1 MTFDA
6 SAAGPPVP
14 APATGSARGSVTGF
28 AIALAGSAVLGLP
41 AGLIWNVVAPRA
53 TLQEVGKGTAEMVNA
68 ETTAFI
74 TADALFCLIAVVAGL
89 LTGVLGY
96 RFLVSRHD
104 QARRT
109 LAVSGLILGALAGAA
124 VMMWLGQ
131 EIGLSAY
138 DHSLASSRT
147 GALFSSQLALGAK
160 SALAFWPLL
169 TSAVLL
175 IAEWGV
181 RRDARSAGDTPAH
194 PA

>member
-1 MTFDA
+1 
-6 SAAGPPVP
+6 
-14 APATGSARGSVTGF
+14 VTGF
-28 AIALAGSAVLGLP
+28 AIGLVGSAVLGLP

-53 TLQEVGKGTAEMVNA
+53 TLQEVSTGTAEMVNA

-89 LTGVLGY
+89 LTGILGY

-104 QARRT
+104 QARRA

-138 DHSLASSRT
+138 NHSLGSSRT
-147 GALFSSQLALGAK
+147 GTRFSAQLVLGAK

-169 TSAVLL
+169 TSIVLL

-181 RRDARSAGDTPAH
+181 RRDAREAARQ
-194 PA
+194 AAA

>member
-6 SAAGPPVP
+6 SAAEPPP
-14 APATGSARGSVTGF
+14 PATGSARGSVTGF
-28 AIALAGSAVLGLP
+28 AIGLVGSAVLGLP

-53 TLQEVGKGTAEMVNA
+53 TLQEVGTGAAEMVNA

-89 LTGVLGY
+89 LTGILGY
-96 RFLVSRHD
+96 RFLVSRHG
-104 QARRT
+104 QARRV

-147 GALFSSQLALGAK
+147 GTLFSSQLVLGAK

-181 RRDARSAGDTPAH
+181 RRNARSVGDAPAH